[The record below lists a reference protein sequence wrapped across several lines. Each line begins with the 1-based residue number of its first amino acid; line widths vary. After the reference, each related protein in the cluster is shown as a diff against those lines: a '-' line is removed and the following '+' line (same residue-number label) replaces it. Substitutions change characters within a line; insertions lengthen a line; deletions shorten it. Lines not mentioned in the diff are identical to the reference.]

1 MATNQSTSPTV
12 YGYLRNS
19 TDKQDLSPE
28 VQRRDILKRF
38 PNVSRWFHDSGVS
51 GTASLERRP
60 ALAELLALIKKGDVL
75 AVAKRDRLARD
86 VFMSAWL
93 DKEAKKRGFQIVAA
107 DGNGNGD
114 SPTDKLLRQV
124 IDVFAEFE
132 VEMIR
137 MRTRAAL
144 HRKRERGEKLGGS
157 VPYGYRLGKPRRI
170 TSENGEIKTVKVLER
185 KADEEVII
193 GRMVRW
199 HRKGEGLRG
208 IARRLNDAGI
218 PGPQKG
224 AWNAVTVGAILRR
237 EGAKQ

>member
-1 MATNQSTSPTV
+1 MATNQYTPSV
-12 YGYLRNS
+12 FGYLRNS
-19 TDKQDLSPE
+19 TDRQDLSPE
-28 VQRRDILKRF
+28 VQRTEILRRF
-38 PNVSRWFHDSGVS
+38 PAVAQWFHDSGVS

-60 ALAELLALIKKGDVL
+60 ALAELLALVKKGDIL

-144 HRKRERGEKLGGS
+144 AKKREAGEKLGGS
-157 VPYGYRLGKPRRI
+157 LPYGYKLGKARRI
-170 TSENGEIKTVKVLER
+170 TSESGEIKTVKMLEA
-185 KADEEVII
+185 KQDQLVII
-193 GRMVRW
+193 RRMVGW
-199 HRKGEGLRG
+199 HRRGEGLRG
-208 IARRLNDAGI
+208 IARRLNEAGV

-224 AWNAVTVGAILRR
+224 QWNPVTVGAILRR
-237 EGAKQ
+237 EGVRS